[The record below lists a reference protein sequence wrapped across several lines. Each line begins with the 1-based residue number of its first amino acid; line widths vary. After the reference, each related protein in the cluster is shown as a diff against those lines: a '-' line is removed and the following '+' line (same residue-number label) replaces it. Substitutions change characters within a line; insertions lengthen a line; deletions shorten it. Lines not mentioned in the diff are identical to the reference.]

1 MHHHHHLLSEEER
14 PVAATRT
21 YYKRERGEREMNV
34 FFLVFLLK
42 MSKMFRV
49 YGLIL
54 KCEFHS
60 KERRKKDQKN
70 AKNDTL

>member
-1 MHHHHHLLSEEER
+1 
-14 PVAATRT
+14 
-21 YYKRERGEREMNV
+21 MNV

-54 KCEFHS
+54 KCEFQS

>member
-34 FFLVFLLK
+34 FFFGVFAEN
-42 MSKMFRV
+42 V
-49 YGLIL
+49 
-54 KCEFHS
+54 
-60 KERRKKDQKN
+60 KN
-70 AKNDTL
+70 V